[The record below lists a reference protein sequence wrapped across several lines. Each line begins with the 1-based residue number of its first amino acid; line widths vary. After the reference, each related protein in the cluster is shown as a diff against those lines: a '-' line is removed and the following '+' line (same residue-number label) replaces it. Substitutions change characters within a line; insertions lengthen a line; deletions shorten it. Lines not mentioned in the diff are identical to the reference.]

1 MEKTMEIYKAYPEK
15 DRVKIAYITG
25 GAIIEA
31 KSLYVEPILQ
41 AVEECEFCYVD
52 KIEDYQHVA
61 IINIRYDNRASV
73 KSPGVLLVTL
83 IHDVIKEVET
93 I

>member
-1 MEKTMEIYKAYPEK
+1 MEIYKAYPEK
-15 DRVKIAYITG
+15 DRVKIACLKG

-31 KSLYVEPILQ
+31 KSLFVEPILQ
-41 AVEECEFCYVD
+41 AVEECEFCHVD

-61 IINIRYDNRASV
+61 IINIKYDNRASI
-73 KSPGVLLVTL
+73 KNHGVLLVTMLHDL
-83 IHDVIKEVET
+83 IEEVEN